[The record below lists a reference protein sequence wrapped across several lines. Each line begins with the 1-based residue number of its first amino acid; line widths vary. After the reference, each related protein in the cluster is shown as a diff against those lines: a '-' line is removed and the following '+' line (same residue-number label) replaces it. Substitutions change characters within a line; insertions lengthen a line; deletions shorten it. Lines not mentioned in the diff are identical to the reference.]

1 MQDEQQQQGGGEQ
14 GSYWSRKLTHNGK
27 PWMGP
32 DQYEETGGSSG
43 GGGGSSNSNGG
54 IASTSSST
62 TGSSSGGG
70 GGGGQL
76 CRLPSDMVL
85 LYDPEFKKWIELYAR
100 DRNRFFI
107 DFAKA
112 FSKLLELGVPFAP
125 QKPWWKRWFLFFL

>member
-1 MQDEQQQQGGGEQ
+1 MQQERQE

-32 DQYEETGGSSG
+32 DQYEETGAALST
-43 GGGGSSNSNGG
+43 GGGSNGSSSSSCTT
-54 IASTSSST
+54 STSST
-62 TGSSSGGG
+62 TGSISGGG

-85 LYDPEFKKWIELYAR
+85 LYDPEFKKWVEIYAK
-100 DRNRFFI
+100 DRNRFFV

-125 QKPWWKRWFLFFL
+125 QKPWWKRWFFFFL